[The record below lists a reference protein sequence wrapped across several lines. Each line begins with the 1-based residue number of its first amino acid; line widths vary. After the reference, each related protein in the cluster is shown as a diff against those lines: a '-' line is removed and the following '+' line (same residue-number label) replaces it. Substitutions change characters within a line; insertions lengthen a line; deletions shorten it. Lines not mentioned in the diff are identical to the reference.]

1 MIGFRCQWSFVG
13 DILGYLKIFF
23 DNFCNRRF
31 LEKLAVEWE
40 FFGWVADKACIYG
53 MKGQR

>member
-1 MIGFRCQWSFVG
+1 MIGIQCHRSFVG

-23 DNFCNRRF
+23 DNFCDRRF

-40 FFGWVADKACIYG
+40 FFGRAADKACVYG
-53 MKGQR
+53 MKGR

>member
-1 MIGFRCQWSFVG
+1 MIGVQCHWSFVG

-23 DNFCNRRF
+23 DNFCDRRF

-40 FFGWVADKACIYG
+40 FFGWAADKACVYG
-53 MKGQR
+53 MKGR